1 MHNAHLVR
9 RLIHR
14 LHGLKADAYRL
25 ILRKVCRLVYK
36 LMRRRIRR
44 KVCGLVCRLMRRL
57 VLQAGWQADA

>member
-1 MHNAHLVR
+1 MHDAHLVR

-25 ILRKVCRLVYK
+25 ILRKVCRLVYR

-44 KVCGLVCRLMRRL
+44 KVCRLVCKLMRRL
-57 VLQAGWQADA
+57 ILRKVCRLV